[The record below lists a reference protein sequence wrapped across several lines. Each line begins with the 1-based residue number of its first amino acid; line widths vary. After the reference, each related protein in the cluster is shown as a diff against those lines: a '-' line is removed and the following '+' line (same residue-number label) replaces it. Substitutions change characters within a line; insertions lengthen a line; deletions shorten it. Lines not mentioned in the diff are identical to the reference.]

1 MLPRGYLLLLFKSN
15 VIFDTLNYR
24 LELGAEL
31 FYRLQDILI
40 VLPPCNL
47 SLDERFFCVF
57 FPFNLSI
64 YEKQLQ
70 VRENRY
76 NPFENLSLAGFK
88 FFMTL
93 LDQSN
98 LLPSCVPFIIGHRTG
113 HRPRLLANGAENTVF
128 WSRVVG
134 RQLVLVSDHFIVF
147 RQRR

>member
-40 VLPPCNL
+40 VLPLCNL

-98 LLPSCVPFIIGHRTG
+98 LLPSCVPFIIAIAPDIGRDYWPMVRRTLFSG
-113 HRPRLLANGAENTVF
+113 RVLLDDSLS
-128 WSRVVG
+128 W
-134 RQLVLVSDHFIVF
+134 
-147 RQRR
+147 